1 MGEVN
6 GYMVRKDVLYPSA
19 SAEVIRILRSPEA
32 LKHYKSSDGKEI
44 IYSRSYIDDLDLPQE
59 QMRMILAYNYHDT
72 PSVLALDNNP
82 NKLAR
87 SLYDEV
93 DIMDILEQLY
103 MGDLN
108 NISAQE
114 KIQERVDAWLEEFDV
129 SDEVEE

>member
-1 MGEVN
+1 
-6 GYMVRKDVLYPSA
+6 
-19 SAEVIRILRSPEA
+19 
-32 LKHYKSSDGKEI
+32 
-44 IYSRSYIDDLDLPQE
+44 
-59 QMRMILAYNYHDT
+59 MRMILAYNYHDT

-103 MGDLN
+103 LGDLN